1 MRRKIR
7 TILAIARKSVADFTP
22 NERDADFASL
32 RRRTPDFRRGGFR
45 EFSVC
50 FRFPRWI
57 FNFFVLVFFCA
68 NAFCEDSPDDSWILA
83 AQKFEVEEYKEHS
96 AALESA
102 AAVIPK
108 LILEQISLDTQR
120 TVLRDERL
128 SQKLDSLLTER
139 LSLFLDLS
147 KEIKSRDALILNN
160 YTMFEYQ
167 SALKS
172 QEKKI
177 DEVQKKI
184 DANLKAQE
192 EALFPEAG
200 KRKSAR
206 KMRKLWEP
214 ESRHVSLYKQD
225 SESLFSPGEA
235 SKKEGV
241 DSRAFAKEMAQA
253 KISGLVSGSMVSYGN
268 YLSVTAELYVFPG
281 AKKVAS
287 ATEVGAL
294 SDIRQIAKNIA
305 FALLPKIANSMPV
318 ELEFNIF
325 PEDAAENAT
334 LTIDSVVY
342 RPIPKKVSL
351 GSGFHSISVDAEGFA
366 RESFLYD
373 FSGRSKFLVEVN
385 FREESKGEI
394 KLALSRFVP
403 GAMFFDGKFAGES
416 SAGDFVKVP
425 LKVNGNTV
433 FGYFEGT
440 VKDKDAEGGERS
452 ETMFMMI
459 PSNLMADG
467 AELEMN
473 LRVFDVSKNIDKRRR
488 MLYVSYSALLLSLP
502 IMFYSYGR
510 YDSIMNGYLTGY
522 GNFDYDEM
530 KFYRTLSFVG
540 IGLVSACG
548 AWMLGELVAY
558 LLAVEKTLPAKAKKI
573 KSKTLRK
580 MEAERELEEM
590 RALEEM
596 SSSQPDEDS
605 EISQDDSDAESENLD
620 AENSDVEN
628 ANEN

>member
-1 MRRKIR
+1 M
-7 TILAIARKSVADFTP
+7 IL
-22 NERDADFASL
+22 
-32 RRRTPDFRRGGFR
+32 
-45 EFSVC
+45 
-50 FRFPRWI
+50 
-57 FNFFVLVFFCA
+57 VLFCA
-68 NAFCEDSPDDSWILA
+68 NALCENLSDEAWILA
-83 AQKFEVEEYKEHS
+83 AQKFEIEEYKEHS

-108 LILEQISLDTQR
+108 LILEQISLDTKR

-139 LSLFLDLS
+139 LSLFLELS
-147 KEIKSRDALILNN
+147 KEVKSRDALVLNN

-167 SALKS
+167 SALKA

-192 EALFPEAG
+192 EAIFPEAG
-200 KRKSAR
+200 KKRSAR

-214 ESRHVSLYKQD
+214 EARQVSLYGQD
-225 SESLFSPGEA
+225 PEKLFSPSDS

-241 DSRAFAKEMAQA
+241 DSRAFAKDVSNA

-268 YLSVTAELYVFPG
+268 YLSVTAELTVFPG

-287 ATEVGAL
+287 VTEVGAL

-325 PEDAAENAT
+325 PEAAAENAT
-334 LTIDSVVY
+334 LTVDSVVY
-342 RPIPKKVSL
+342 RPVPKKVSL

-366 RESFLYD
+366 RETFLYD
-373 FSGRSKFLVEVN
+373 FSGQSKFLVEVN

-403 GAMFFDGKFAGES
+403 GTMFFDGKFAGES
-416 SAGDFVKVP
+416 SASDFVKVP

-459 PSNLMADG
+459 PSNLMTDG

-510 YDSIMNGYLTGY
+510 YDSIMNGYLAGY
-522 GNFDYDEM
+522 GNFDYDEF
-530 KFYRTLSFVG
+530 KLYRTLSFAG
-540 IGLVSACG
+540 IALVSACG
-548 AWMLGELVAY
+548 AWMVTELVLY
-558 LLAVEKTLPAKAKKI
+558 LLAVEKTLPPKAKKI

-580 MEAERELEEM
+580 MEVERELEEQ

-596 SSSQPDEDS
+596 AASQLEEDA
-605 EISQDDSDAESENLD
+605 EVSQDDSDLENEKIEEIEAD
-620 AENSDVEN
+620 
-628 ANEN
+628 

>member
-1 MRRKIR
+1 MLESADARRIG
-7 TILAIARKSVADFTP
+7 L
-22 NERDADFASL
+22 
-32 RRRTPDFRRGGFR
+32 R
-45 EFSVC
+45 EFSLDL
-50 FRFPRWI
+50 RFPRWI
-57 FNFFVLVFFCA
+57 FNLMILVFFCA
-68 NAFCEDSPDDSWILA
+68 NALCEDSSGEAWILA
-83 AQKFEVEEYKEHS
+83 AQKFEIEEYKEHS

-108 LILEQISLDTQR
+108 LILEQISLDTKR

-147 KEIKSRDALILNN
+147 KEVKSRDALVLNN

-167 SALKS
+167 SALKA

-177 DEVQKKI
+177 DDVQKKI

-192 EALFPEAG
+192 EAIFPETAK
-200 KRKSAR
+200 KRSAR

-214 ESRHVSLYKQD
+214 ESRQVSLYGQD
-225 SESLFSPGEA
+225 PEKLFSPSES

-241 DSRAFAKEMAQA
+241 DSRAFAKEIANA
-253 KISGLVSGSMVSYGN
+253 KISGLVSGSMISYGN
-268 YLSVTAELYVFPG
+268 YLSVTAELNVFPG

-287 ATEVGAL
+287 VTEVGAL

-325 PEDAAENAT
+325 PEVAAENAT

-342 RPIPKKVSL
+342 RPVPKKVSL

-366 RESFLYD
+366 RETFLYD
-373 FSGRSKFLVEVN
+373 FSGQSKFLVEVN

-403 GAMFFDGKFAGES
+403 GTMFFDGKFAGES
-416 SAGDFVKVP
+416 SASDFVKVP

-510 YDSIMNGYLTGY
+510 YDSIMNGYLAGY
-522 GNFDYDEM
+522 GNFDYDEL
-530 KFYRTLSFVG
+530 KLYRTISFVG

-548 AWMLGELVAY
+548 AWMVTELVLY
-558 LLAVEKTLPAKAKKI
+558 LLAVEKTLPSKAKKI

-580 MEAERELEEM
+580 MEVERELEEQ

-596 SSSQPDEDS
+596 AASQLDEEVEILQEDSDS
-605 EISQDDSDAESENLD
+605 EIE
-620 AENSDVEN
+620 
-628 ANEN
+628 AN

>member
-1 MRRKIR
+1 MLESADARRFG
-7 TILAIARKSVADFTP
+7 L
-22 NERDADFASL
+22 
-32 RRRTPDFRRGGFR
+32 R
-45 EFSVC
+45 EFSLDL
-50 FRFPRWI
+50 RFPRWI
-57 FNFFVLVFFCA
+57 FNLIILVFFCA
-68 NAFCEDSPDDSWILA
+68 NALCEDSSGEAWILA
-83 AQKFEVEEYKEHS
+83 AQKFEIEEYKEHS

-108 LILEQISLDTQR
+108 LILEQISLDTKR

-147 KEIKSRDALILNN
+147 KEVKSRDALVLNN

-167 SALKS
+167 SALKA

-177 DEVQKKI
+177 DDVQKKI

-192 EALFPEAG
+192 EAIFPETAK
-200 KRKSAR
+200 KRSAR
-206 KMRKLWEP
+206 KMQKLWEP
-214 ESRHVSLYKQD
+214 ESRQVSLYGQD
-225 SESLFSPGEA
+225 PEKLFSPSDS

-241 DSRAFAKEMAQA
+241 DSRAFAKEIANA
-253 KISGLVSGSMVSYGN
+253 KISGLVSGSMISYGN
-268 YLSVTAELYVFPG
+268 YLSVTAELNVFPG

-287 ATEVGAL
+287 VTEVGAL

-325 PEDAAENAT
+325 PEAAAENAT

-342 RPIPKKVSL
+342 RPVPKKVSL

-366 RESFLYD
+366 RETFLYD
-373 FSGRSKFLVEVN
+373 FSGQSKFLVEVN

-403 GAMFFDGKFAGES
+403 GTMFFDGKFAGES
-416 SAGDFVKVP
+416 SASDFVKVP

-502 IMFYSYGR
+502 FMFYCYGKFSSYQ
-510 YDSIMNGYLTGY
+510 NGYSLGY
-522 GNFDYDEM
+522 GNVLRDDVER
-530 KFYRTLSFVG
+530 YRNLSFVG

-558 LLAVEKTLPAKAKKI
+558 LIAVDKILPSKAKKI

-580 MEAERELEEM
+580 MEVERELEEQ

-596 SSSQPDEDS
+596 AASQLNEEAEILQEDS
-605 EISQDDSDAESENLD
+605 DFEIE
-620 AENSDVEN
+620 
-628 ANEN
+628 AN

>member
-1 MRRKIR
+1 M
-7 TILAIARKSVADFTP
+7 LESADARLIGLR
-22 NERDADFASL
+22 ELSL
-32 RRRTPDFRRGGFR
+32 
-45 EFSVC
+45 SL
-50 FRFPRWI
+50 RFPRWI
-57 FNFFVLVFFCA
+57 FNLLILFFFCA
-68 NAFCEDSPDDSWILA
+68 NAICEDFSDDVWILA
-83 AQKFEVEEYKEHS
+83 AQKFEIEEYKNNS

-108 LILEQISLDTQR
+108 LILEQISLDTKR
-120 TVLRDERL
+120 TILRDERL
-128 SQKLDSLLTER
+128 SQNLDSLLTER

-147 KEIKSRDALILNN
+147 KEVKSRDALVLNN

-167 SALKS
+167 SALKA

-192 EALFPEAG
+192 EAIFPETAK
-200 KRKSAR
+200 KRSAR

-214 ESRHVSLYKQD
+214 ESRQVSLYGQD
-225 SESLFSPGEA
+225 PEKLFSPSDS

-241 DSRAFAKEMAQA
+241 DSRAFAKEIANA
-253 KISGLVSGSMVSYGN
+253 KISGLVSGSMISYGN
-268 YLSVTAELYVFPG
+268 YLSVTAELNVFPG

-287 ATEVGAL
+287 VTEVGAL

-325 PEDAAENAT
+325 PEAAAENAT

-342 RPIPKKVSL
+342 RPVPKKVSL
-351 GSGFHSISVDAEGFA
+351 DSGFHSISVDAEGFA
-366 RESFLYD
+366 RETFLYD
-373 FSGRSKFLVEVN
+373 FSGQSKFLVEVN

-403 GAMFFDGKFAGES
+403 GTMFFDGKFAGES
-416 SAGDFVKVP
+416 SASDFVKVP

-459 PSNLMADG
+459 PSNLMSDG

-473 LRVFDVSKNIDKRRR
+473 LRVFDVSKNIDKRRK
-488 MLYVSYSALLLSLP
+488 MLYLSYSALLVSLP
-502 IMFYSYGR
+502 FMFYCYGKFSSYQ
-510 YDSIMNGYLTGY
+510 NGYLLGY
-522 GNFDYDEM
+522 GNVPLGDAER
-530 KFYRTLSFVG
+530 YRNLSFVG

-558 LLAVEKTLPAKAKKI
+558 LIAVDKILPPKAKKI

-580 MEAERELEEM
+580 MEVERELEEQ

-596 SSSQPDEDS
+596 AASQLDEEA
-605 EISQDDSDAESENLD
+605 EILQDETDLEIEELENVD
-620 AENSDVEN
+620 EN
-628 ANEN
+628 

>member
-1 MRRKIR
+1 MLESADARRFG
-7 TILAIARKSVADFTP
+7 L
-22 NERDADFASL
+22 
-32 RRRTPDFRRGGFR
+32 R
-45 EFSVC
+45 EFSLDL
-50 FRFPRWI
+50 RFPRWI
-57 FNFFVLVFFCA
+57 FNLIILVFFCA
-68 NAFCEDSPDDSWILA
+68 NALCEDSSGEAWILA
-83 AQKFEVEEYKEHS
+83 AQKFEIEEYKEHS

-108 LILEQISLDTQR
+108 LILEQISLDTKR

-147 KEIKSRDALILNN
+147 KEVKSRDALVLNN

-167 SALKS
+167 SALKA

-177 DEVQKKI
+177 DDVQKKI

-192 EALFPEAG
+192 EAIFPETAK
-200 KRKSAR
+200 KRSAR
-206 KMRKLWEP
+206 KMQKLWEP
-214 ESRHVSLYKQD
+214 ESRQVSLYGQD
-225 SESLFSPGEA
+225 PEKLFSPSDS

-241 DSRAFAKEMAQA
+241 DSRAFAKEIANA
-253 KISGLVSGSMVSYGN
+253 KISGLVSGSMISYGN
-268 YLSVTAELYVFPG
+268 YLSVTAELNVFPG

-287 ATEVGAL
+287 VTEVGAL

-325 PEDAAENAT
+325 PEAAAENAT

-342 RPIPKKVSL
+342 RPVPKKVSL

-366 RESFLYD
+366 RETFLYD
-373 FSGRSKFLVEVN
+373 FSGQSKFLVEVN

-403 GAMFFDGKFAGES
+403 GTMFFDGKFAGES
-416 SAGDFVKVP
+416 SASDFVKVP

-502 IMFYSYGR
+502 FMFYCYGKFSSYQ
-510 YDSIMNGYLTGY
+510 NGYSLGY
-522 GNFDYDEM
+522 GNVLRDDVER
-530 KFYRTLSFVG
+530 YRNLSFVG

-558 LLAVEKTLPAKAKKI
+558 LIAVDKILPSKAKKI

-580 MEAERELEEM
+580 MEVERELEEQ

-596 SSSQPDEDS
+596 AASQLNEEAEILQEDS
-605 EISQDDSDAESENLD
+605 DFEIEAD
-620 AENSDVEN
+620 
-628 ANEN
+628 

>member
-1 MRRKIR
+1 MD
-7 TILAIARKSVADFTP
+7 L
-22 NERDADFASL
+22 
-32 RRRTPDFRRGGFR
+32 
-45 EFSVC
+45 
-50 FRFPRWI
+50 RFPRWI
-57 FNFFVLVFFCA
+57 FNLMILVFFCA
-68 NAFCEDSPDDSWILA
+68 NALCEDSSGEAWILA
-83 AQKFEVEEYKEHS
+83 AQKFEIEEYKEHS

-108 LILEQISLDTQR
+108 LILEQISLDTKR

-147 KEIKSRDALILNN
+147 KEVKSRDALVLNN

-167 SALKS
+167 SALKA

-177 DEVQKKI
+177 DDVQKKI

-192 EALFPEAG
+192 EAIFPETAK
-200 KRKSAR
+200 KRSAR

-214 ESRHVSLYKQD
+214 ESRQVSLYGQD
-225 SESLFSPGEA
+225 PEKLFSPSDS

-241 DSRAFAKEMAQA
+241 DSRAFAKEIANA
-253 KISGLVSGSMVSYGN
+253 KISGLVSGSMISYGN
-268 YLSVTAELYVFPG
+268 YLSVTAELNVFPG

-287 ATEVGAL
+287 VTEVGAL

-325 PEDAAENAT
+325 PEAAAENAT

-342 RPIPKKVSL
+342 RPVPKKVSL
-351 GSGFHSISVDAEGFA
+351 GSGFHSISIDAEGFA
-366 RESFLYD
+366 RETFLYD
-373 FSGRSKFLVEVN
+373 FSGQSKFLVEVN

-403 GAMFFDGKFAGES
+403 GTMFFDGKFAGES
-416 SAGDFVKVP
+416 SASDFVKVP

-510 YDSIMNGYLTGY
+510 YDSIMNGYLAGY
-522 GNFDYDEM
+522 GNFDYDEL
-530 KFYRTLSFVG
+530 KLYRTISFVG

-548 AWMLGELVAY
+548 AWMVTELVLY
-558 LLAVEKTLPAKAKKI
+558 LLAVEKTLPSKAKKI

-580 MEAERELEEM
+580 MEVERELEEQ

-596 SSSQPDEDS
+596 AASQLDEEAEILQEDSDS
-605 EISQDDSDAESENLD
+605 EIEAD
-620 AENSDVEN
+620 
-628 ANEN
+628 

>member
-1 MRRKIR
+1 M
-7 TILAIARKSVADFTP
+7 IL
-22 NERDADFASL
+22 
-32 RRRTPDFRRGGFR
+32 
-45 EFSVC
+45 
-50 FRFPRWI
+50 
-57 FNFFVLVFFCA
+57 VLFCA
-68 NAFCEDSPDDSWILA
+68 NALCEDSSDEAWILA
-83 AQKFEVEEYKEHS
+83 AQKFEIEEYKEHS

-108 LILEQISLDTQR
+108 LILEQISLDTKR

-147 KEIKSRDALILNN
+147 KEVKSRDALVLNN

-167 SALKS
+167 SALKA

-192 EALFPEAG
+192 EAIFPETG
-200 KRKSAR
+200 KKRSAR

-214 ESRHVSLYKQD
+214 EARQVSLYGQD
-225 SESLFSPGEA
+225 PEKLFSP
-235 SKKEGV
+235 SDSFKKEGV
-241 DSRAFAKEMAQA
+241 DSRAFAKDVSNA
-253 KISGLVSGSMVSYGN
+253 KISGLVSGSMISYGN
-268 YLSVTAELYVFPG
+268 YLSVTAELTVFPG

-287 ATEVGAL
+287 VTEVGAL

-325 PEDAAENAT
+325 PEAAAENAT
-334 LTIDSVVY
+334 LTVDSVVY
-342 RPIPKKVSL
+342 RPVPKKVSL

-366 RESFLYD
+366 RETFLYD
-373 FSGRSKFLVEVN
+373 FSGQSKFLVEVN

-403 GAMFFDGKFAGES
+403 GTMFFDGKFAGES
-416 SAGDFVKVP
+416 SASDFVKVP

-510 YDSIMNGYLTGY
+510 YDSIMNGYLAGY
-522 GNFDYDEM
+522 GNFDYDEF
-530 KFYRTLSFVG
+530 KLYRTLSFAG
-540 IGLVSACG
+540 IALVSACG
-548 AWMLGELVAY
+548 AWMVTELVLY
-558 LLAVEKTLPAKAKKI
+558 LLAVEKTLPPKAKKI

-580 MEAERELEEM
+580 MEVEREREEQ

-596 SSSQPDEDS
+596 AAQLEDES
-605 EISQDDSDAESENLD
+605 EISQDDSDLENEKIEEIEAD
-620 AENSDVEN
+620 
-628 ANEN
+628 

>member
-1 MRRKIR
+1 MLKLADARRFG
-7 TILAIARKSVADFTP
+7 L
-22 NERDADFASL
+22 
-32 RRRTPDFRRGGFR
+32 R
-45 EFSVC
+45 EFSLEL
-50 FRFPRWI
+50 RFSRWI
-57 FNFFVLVFFCA
+57 FSVMILVLFCA
-68 NAFCEDSPDDSWILA
+68 NALCEDSPSEAWILA
-83 AQKFEVEEYKEHS
+83 AQKFEIEEYKEHS

-108 LILEQISLDTQR
+108 LILEQISLDTKR

-147 KEIKSRDALILNN
+147 KEVKSRDALVLNN

-167 SALKS
+167 SALKA

-177 DEVQKKI
+177 DDVQKKI

-192 EALFPEAG
+192 EAIFPEAG
-200 KRKSAR
+200 KKRSAR

-214 ESRHVSLYKQD
+214 ESRQVSLYEQD
-225 SESLFSPGEA
+225 PEKLFSPSDS

-241 DSRAFAKEMAQA
+241 DSRAFAKEAATA
-253 KISGLVSGSMVSYGN
+253 KISGLVSGSMISYGN
-268 YLSVTAELYVFPG
+268 YLSVTAELNVFPG

-287 ATEVGAL
+287 VTEVGAL

-325 PEDAAENAT
+325 PEAAAENAT

-342 RPIPKKVSL
+342 RPVPKKVSL

-366 RESFLYD
+366 RETFLYD
-373 FSGRSKFLVEVN
+373 FSGQSKFLVEVN

-403 GAMFFDGKFAGES
+403 GAMFFDGKFVGES
-416 SAGDFVKVP
+416 SASDFVKVP

-459 PSNLMADG
+459 PSNLMADS
-467 AELEMN
+467 AELEMK

-502 IMFYSYGR
+502 FMFYCYGKFSSYQ
-510 YDSIMNGYLTGY
+510 YGYSLGY
-522 GNFDYDEM
+522 GNVPRDDVER
-530 KFYRTLSFVG
+530 YRNLSFVS

-558 LLAVEKTLPAKAKKI
+558 LIAVDKILPPKAKKI
-573 KSKTLRK
+573 KSRTLRK
-580 MEAERELEEM
+580 MEVEREREEQ

-596 SSSQPDEDS
+596 AAQLDEEA
-605 EISQDDSDAESENLD
+605 EISQDDSDSENEKIEEIEAD
-620 AENSDVEN
+620 
-628 ANEN
+628 

>member
-1 MRRKIR
+1 MRKRR
-7 TILAIARKSVADFTP
+7 TIKQLVAVRTRRAMIFH
-22 NERDADFASL
+22 FAVKRILSREKVSTFPDENNMKFHLSL
-32 RRRTPDFRRGGFR
+32 RFT
-45 EFSVC
+45 
-50 FRFPRWI
+50 RWAFI
-57 FNFFVLVFFCA
+57 FTILVFLCA
-68 NAFCEDSPDDSWILA
+68 NVFCEETADEAWILA
-83 AQKFEVEEYKEHS
+83 AQKFEIEEHKNNP

-102 AAVIPK
+102 ASTIPK
-108 LILEQISLDTQR
+108 LILEQISLDTKR
-120 TVLRDERL
+120 TILRDEQI

-147 KEIKSRDALILNN
+147 KEMKSRDALILNN

-167 SALKS
+167 SALKK

-184 DANLKAQE
+184 DANLKEQE
-192 EALFPEAG
+192 ETIFPEFG
-200 KRKSAR
+200 KRRDVR
-206 KMRKLWEP
+206 KMQKLWEP
-214 ESRHVSLYKQD
+214 ESRQVSLYGQD
-225 SESLFSPGEA
+225 PEKLFSPSDA

-241 DSRAFAKEMAQA
+241 DSRAFAKEIAQA
-253 KISGLVSGSMVSYGN
+253 KISGLVCGSMVSYGN
-268 YLSVTAELYVFPG
+268 YLSVTAELNIFPG

-287 ATEVGAL
+287 VTEVGAL

-305 FALLPKIANSMPV
+305 FALLPKIANSLPV

-325 PEDAAENAT
+325 PETAAENAT
-334 LTIDSVVY
+334 LTIDNVVY
-342 RPIPKKVSL
+342 RPVPKKVSL

-373 FSGRSKFLVEVN
+373 FSSQSKFLVEVN

-403 GAMFFDGKFAGES
+403 GTMFFDGKFAGES
-416 SAGDFVKVP
+416 SASEFVKVP

-440 VKDKDAEGGERS
+440 VKDEDADGGERS

-459 PSNLMADG
+459 PTNLMSDG

-473 LRVFDVSKNIDKRRR
+473 LRVFDVSKNIDKRRK

-502 IMFYSYGR
+502 IMFYCYGR
-510 YDSIMNGYLTGY
+510 YGTILNGYLAGY
-522 GNFDYDEM
+522 GNFDYDELNL
-530 KFYRTLSFVG
+530 YRTLSFAG

-548 AWMLGELVAY
+548 AWMLTELVLY
-558 LLAVEKTLPAKAKKI
+558 LLSVEKTFPAKAKKI

-580 MEAERELEEM
+580 MELERELEEQ

-596 SSSQPDEDS
+596 EASQSDEEDET
-605 EISQDDSDAESENLD
+605 EISQDDSDEEIEELD
-620 AENSDVEN
+620 AE
-628 ANEN
+628 